1 VTGLAG
7 RRAVVTGGAG
17 GIGTAIVRA
26 LAGASAEVEAWDIVA
41 PAEGVIWREVDITRA
56 EQVAEAAAVAGRVDI
71 LVNDAGYLGLVTD
84 FADQDAEEWRRI
96 VTVNLVGT
104 LTVTHAILPGMLAR
118 GDGIIVN
125 LGSLAGKEG
134 LSGLAGYSA
143 ASGGIVAFTKALGR
157 EVIGRGVRVNAVAPG
172 PIDTPMIRG
181 LGNSAVDG
189 MIAASPM
196 LRLGRPEEVAAL
208 VLWLCS
214 EEASFSAGAIFD
226 VSGGRARY

>member
-1 VTGLAG
+1 
-7 RRAVVTGGAG
+7 
-17 GIGTAIVRA
+17 
-26 LAGASAEVEAWDIVA
+26 
-41 PAEGVIWREVDITRA
+41 
-56 EQVAEAAAVAGRVDI
+56 
-71 LVNDAGYLGLVTD
+71 
-84 FADQDAEEWRRI
+84 
-96 VTVNLVGT
+96 
-104 LTVTHAILPGMLAR
+104 
-118 GDGIIVN
+118 
-125 LGSLAGKEG
+125 
-134 LSGLAGYSA
+134 
-143 ASGGIVAFTKALGR
+143 
-157 EVIGRGVRVNAVAPG
+157 VRVNAVAPG